1 MSRELRLSIKR
12 QKRIMP
18 ALPFSEDAVAALL
31 DPFAEA
37 EVRRLGPD
45 PSWDVVGATLAG
57 HAAAGGAG
65 AGIWSRVLAEFT
77 DFVCT
82 ESSRYA
88 DLRAEWDDLC
98 SRSAAV
104 AVASDVRPSW
114 IRPAGD
120 QSRARR
126 GRFCPG
132 RRGRDLR
139 FEARVRTGDR
149 PHHLR
154 VGLLE
159 AREAID
165 ALRD

>member
-18 ALPFSEDAVAALL
+18 GLPFSEDAVAALL

-37 EVRRLGPD
+37 EVRRLGPGR
-45 PSWDVVGATLAG
+45 SWDVVGATLAG

-77 DFVCT
+77 EFVCT

-104 AVASDVRPSW
+104 AVTALTASLAAHLGVATTVVGPLIVWLVLSAVRIGTRAFCDVRQAS
-114 IRPAGD
+114 AVLTANF
-120 QSRARR
+120 SAS
-126 GRFCPG
+126 
-132 RRGRDLR
+132 
-139 FEARVRTGDR
+139 
-149 PHHLR
+149 
-154 VGLLE
+154 
-159 AREAID
+159 
-165 ALRD
+165 